1 VGHTDDGALALRMTG
16 LATVSKATS
25 YATRLVRDVMVGA
38 MRSQMETSLE
48 DLQRVVRDAATTN
61 ARA

>member
-1 VGHTDDGALALRMTG
+1 
-16 LATVSKATS
+16 
-25 YATRLVRDVMVGA
+25 MVGA